1 MTEKTRSFI
10 CALGLISITIIW
22 GFAFVVVKNSVD
34 YIPPIYMLAF
44 RFTIASVVLAL
55 IFLSRLKK
63 MDKST
68 FFHGMILGVFL
79 FLAYAFQ
86 TVGIQ
91 FTTAGKN
98 AFLTTT
104 YVMMVPFLHWIF
116 NKIKPSW
123 YSVVAAIIALVGI
136 GFLSLQGDFSINIG
150 DLLTIVCGFFFA
162 IHIIFISRY
171 TQNQDPVLLTILQL
185 GFSALFS
192 WILAPIMGE
201 NLPLQEIQRGDV
213 IISMLYLGLFSTLL
227 GFLLQNVCQKYVRAS
242 TASLLLSFE
251 AVFGVLCSIIFLK
264 EYLTGRMILGCCLI
278 FFALILSETQF
289 SFLSGIFNKNFKKK
303 NLTDKQI

>member
-1 MTEKTRSFI
+1 
-10 CALGLISITIIW
+10 
-22 GFAFVVVKNSVD
+22 
-34 YIPPIYMLAF
+34 MLAF

-55 IFLSRLKK
+55 IFLPRLKK

-79 FLAYAFQ
+79 FCAYAFQ

-104 YVMMVPFLHWIF
+104 YVMMVPFLAWIF
-116 NKIKPSW
+116 YKTRPSV
-123 YSVVAAIIALVGI
+123 YAFVAAIIALVGI
-136 GFLSLQGDFSINIG
+136 GFLSLQGESSDNIINIG
-150 DLLTIVCGFFFA
+150 DVLTIICGFFFA
-162 IHIIFISRY
+162 IHIVFIGKY
-171 TQNQDPVLLTILQL
+171 TQNEDPVLLTILQL

-192 WILAPIMGE
+192 WILAPFMDGKF
-201 NLPLQEIQRGDV
+201 PLAEIKRPDV
-213 IISMLYLGLFSTLL
+213 ILSMFYLGLFSTLL
-227 GFLLQNVCQKYVRAS
+227 GFLLQNVCQKYLKAS

-251 AVFGVLCSIIFLK
+251 AVFGVLFSIIFLK
-264 EYLTGRMILGCCLI
+264 EYLTGKMIFGCFLI

-289 SFLSGIFNKNFKKK
+289 SFITDIFRKKK
-303 NLTDKQI
+303 IDR

>member
-1 MTEKTRSFI
+1 MSNKTRSFI
-10 CALGLISITIIW
+10 CALGLLSITIIW
-22 GFAFVVVKNSVD
+22 GFAFVVVKNSLD
-34 YIPPIYMLAF
+34 YVPPIYMLAF

-55 IFLSRLKK
+55 IFLPRLKK

-68 FFHGMILGVFL
+68 FFHGMILGIFL
-79 FLAYAFQ
+79 FSAYAFQ

-104 YVMMVPFLHWIF
+104 YVMMVPFLAWIF
-116 NKIKPSW
+116 YKTRPSW
-123 YSVVAAIIALVGI
+123 YAFVAAVIALVGI
-136 GFLSLQGDFSINIG
+136 GFLSLQGESSEGIINIG
-150 DLLTIVCGFFFA
+150 DVLTIICGFFFA
-162 IHIIFISRY
+162 IHIVFIGKY
-171 TQNQDPVLLTILQL
+171 TQNEDPVLLTILQL

-192 WILAPIMGE
+192 WILAPFMDGKF
-201 NLPLQEIQRGDV
+201 PLAEIKRPDV
-213 IISMLYLGLFSTLL
+213 ILSMLYLGLFSTLL
-227 GFLLQNVCQKYVRAS
+227 GFLLQNVCQKYLRAS

-264 EYLTGRMILGCCLI
+264 EYLTGKMIFGCVLI

-289 SFLSGIFNKNFKKK
+289 SFITDIFRKKK
-303 NLTDKQI
+303 IDR